1 MEHNLS
7 EPVRCAFSQKEEQGQ
22 IRIARVEEDVLRRSG
37 ATLLT
42 VEQSSPEQRQAP
54 TPDITQVKIPW
65 TEKKEAYNHTVNSLS
80 SLKKLFFMTHTS
92 IQEHLQKIK
101 KQRN

>member
-1 MEHNLS
+1 MEHNLT

-42 VEQSSPEQRQAP
+42 VEQSSPEQSQAP
-54 TPDITQVKIPW
+54 TPDVTQVRIPR
-65 TEKKEAYNHTVNSLS
+65 TEKK
-80 SLKKLFFMTHTS
+80 KKLIITQLIH
-92 IQEHLQKIK
+92 
-101 KQRN
+101 